1 MSITITADTV
11 EEAVEVLTALTGQQQ
26 THRLVP
32 GAGLPWSGINTPD
45 APEEPLEDI
54 EDIDLT
60 ATAEDLAEETP
71 RCKPWTKREA
81 LQVQRWVNSGVTP
94 KEAGE
99 RVGRS
104 ASSVKNKLRWM
115 EQRQRELLHLK
126 TPEADQ

>member
-26 THRLVP
+26 THHLVP
-32 GAGLPWSGINTPD
+32 GAGLPWSGITAPD
-45 APEEPLEDI
+45 APAEAF

-60 ATAEDLAEETP
+60 DSAADLAEEPP
-71 RCKPWTKREA
+71 RCKPWSKREA

-115 EQRQRELLHLK
+115 EQRQRDLLHLK

>member
-11 EEAVEVLTALTGQQQ
+11 EEAVEVLTALTGKQQLEHHI
-26 THRLVP
+26 TP
-32 GAGLPWSGINTPD
+32 AAGLPWSGIT

-54 EDIDLT
+54 DSLP
-60 ATAEDLAEETP
+60 EEEP

-115 EQRQRELLHLK
+115 EQKLRNDLHLK

>member
-26 THRLVP
+26 PEHHITP
-32 GAGLPWSGINTPD
+32 GAGLPWSGINTPN

-54 EDIDLT
+54 DSLP
-60 ATAEDLAEETP
+60 EEEP

-94 KEAGE
+94 KEAGD

-115 EQRQRELLHLK
+115 EQRQRDLLHLK

>member
-11 EEAVEVLTALTGQQQ
+11 AEAVEVLAALTGQQQ

-54 EDIDLT
+54 DSLP
-60 ATAEDLAEETP
+60 EEEP

-81 LQVQRWVNSGVTP
+81 HQVQRWVNSGVTP

>member
-11 EEAVEVLTALTGQQQ
+11 EEAVEVLTALTGQQRPEHHI
-26 THRLVP
+26 TP
-32 GAGLPWSGINTPD
+32 AAGLPWSGIT
-45 APEEPLEDI
+45 APEETFEDI

-60 ATAEDLAEETP
+60 ASAADLAEEPP
-71 RCKPWTKREA
+71 RCKPWSAREA
-81 LQVQRWVNSGVTP
+81 LQVQRWVNSGVSP
-94 KEAGE
+94 REAGD

-115 EQRQRELLHLK
+115 EQKQRDLLHLK

>member
-11 EEAVEVLTALTGQQQ
+11 EEAVEVLTALTCQQQ

-54 EDIDLT
+54 DSLP
-60 ATAEDLAEETP
+60 EEEP

-94 KEAGE
+94 REAGE

-115 EQRQRELLHLK
+115 EQKLRNDLHLK

>member
-1 MSITITADTV
+1 MSITIRPDGAAATIVTDTA
-11 EEAVEVLTALTGQQQ
+11 EEAAAVLLGLTD
-26 THRLVP
+26 RRVPMVP
-32 GAGLPWSGINTPD
+32 GGGLPWSGINTPD

-54 EDIDLT
+54 DSLP
-60 ATAEDLAEETP
+60 EEEP

-94 KEAGE
+94 KEAWE

>member
-11 EEAVEVLTALTGQQQ
+11 EEAVEVLTALTCQQQ

-54 EDIDLT
+54 DSLP
-60 ATAEDLAEETP
+60 EEEP

>member
-26 THRLVP
+26 PEHHITP
-32 GAGLPWSGINTPD
+32 AAGLPWSGITAPD

-54 EDIDLT
+54 DSLP
-60 ATAEDLAEETP
+60 EEEP

-94 KEAGE
+94 REAGE

-104 ASSVKNKLRWM
+104 ASSVRNKLRWM

>member
-11 EEAVEVLTALTGQQQ
+11 EEAVEVLTALTGKQQPEHHI
-26 THRLVP
+26 TP
-32 GAGLPWSGINTPD
+32 AAGLPWSGIT
-45 APEEPLEDI
+45 APQETFEDI

-60 ATAEDLAEETP
+60 ATAEDLAEEPP
-71 RCKPWTKREA
+71 RCKPWSKREA

-115 EQRQRELLHLK
+115 EQKQRELLHLK

>member
-11 EEAVEVLTALTGQQQ
+11 EEAVEVLTALTCQQQ

-54 EDIDLT
+54 DSLP
-60 ATAEDLAEETP
+60 EEEP

-115 EQRQRELLHLK
+115 EQKLRNDLHLK

>member
-26 THRLVP
+26 THHLVP
-32 GAGLPWSGINTPD
+32 GAGLPWSGIT
-45 APEEPLEDI
+45 APEEPFEDI
-54 EDIDLT
+54 EDLT
-60 ATAEDLAEETP
+60 ATAEDLAEEPP
-71 RCKPWTKREA
+71 RCKPWTHREA

-94 KEAGE
+94 REAGE

-115 EQRQRELLHLK
+115 EQKQRDLLHLK
-126 TPEADQ
+126 TPEVDQ